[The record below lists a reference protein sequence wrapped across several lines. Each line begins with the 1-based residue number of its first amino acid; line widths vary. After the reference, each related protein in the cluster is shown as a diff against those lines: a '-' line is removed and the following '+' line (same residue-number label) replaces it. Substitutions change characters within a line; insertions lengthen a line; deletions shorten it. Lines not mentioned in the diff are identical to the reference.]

1 MLLAEA
7 TRLPHHFRLLHFLYH
22 STESETSEAIPP
34 FDMSQNCNSRR
45 RYLLPGTIF
54 AWRSPIEKQYMFSQV
69 LFGVKWRSFLS
80 HMTGDSLREKAL
92 GDRRQW
98 RNVLSHLTAREV
110 T

>member
-1 MLLAEA
+1 MRHLRPQL
-7 TRLPHHFRLLHFLYH
+7 F
-22 STESETSEAIPP
+22 AIDCRQMPNIHAY
-34 FDMSQNCNSRR
+34 F
-45 RYLLPGTIF
+45 
-54 AWRSPIEKQYMFSQV
+54 EQYMLRQV
-69 LFGVKWRSFLS
+69 LFGVKRRSFLS